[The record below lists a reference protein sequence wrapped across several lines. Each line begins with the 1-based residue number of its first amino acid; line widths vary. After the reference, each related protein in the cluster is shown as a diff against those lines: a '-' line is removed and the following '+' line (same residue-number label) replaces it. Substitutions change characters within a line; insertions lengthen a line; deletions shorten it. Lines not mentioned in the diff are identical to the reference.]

1 METPLSTSA
10 AKDVELFL
18 SAQRSLRVAE
28 RIALSDMIREGLS
41 VRLVERAA
49 KRLGLTERDLTGF
62 GIIAPRTLRHSKAAG
77 RLSAGQSD
85 RVTRFFR
92 IYQKAVDSFGA
103 GETARAWLCRATRA
117 LEGRR
122 PVDLLDT
129 EEGARLVESLLTR
142 IDHGLAA

>member
-1 METPLSTSA
+1 MSIART
-10 AKDVELFL
+10 DVEAFL
-18 SAQRSLRVAE
+18 SAQRSPRVSE
-28 RIALSDMIREGLS
+28 RIALNDMIREGLS
-41 VRLVERAA
+41 IGLVENAA
-49 KRLGLTERDLTGF
+49 KLLGLSERDLTGF
-62 GIIAPRTLRHSKAAG
+62 GVIASRTLRHSKAAG

-92 IYQKAVDSFGA
+92 IYQKSVDTFGTP
-103 GETARAWLCRATRA
+103 ENARAWLIRKTRA
-117 LEGRR
+117 LRGRR